1 MPAPSET
8 VRLIK
13 SVYAGTESSYS
24 DDQTFTGSLVFSG
37 PTRSPIVKITGTS
50 VLTSTTLTAATH
62 AGRLT
67 VFSTGTSLAVIRHR
81 FRLPSAA
88 AGTSGHTY
96 IIGANI
102 NGTPTSNGIVVRPG
116 TTTNQISGTTVAGG
130 AVKGSTRGNRGA
142 YIAFVSGG
150 DGKYYIV
157 GKGDSMS
164 GAATSLQW
172 RSIA

>member
-1 MPAPSET
+1 MPSPSDT

-13 SVYAGTESSYS
+13 SVFAGNEASYG
-24 DDQTFTGSLVFSG
+24 DVVFG
-37 PTRSPIVKITGTS
+37 GVARKPPIKITGTS
-50 VLTSTTLTAATH
+50 VLTSTNLTAA
-62 AGRLT
+62 AQSGRLV
-67 VFSTGTSLAVIRHR
+67 VFSTGTSLAVVRHR

-96 IIGANI
+96 IVGANI
-102 NGTPTSNGIVVRPG
+102 NGTPTSNGVIVRPG
-116 TTTNQISGTTVAGG
+116 TTTNRISGTTVAGG

-150 DGKYYIV
+150 DGNYYIV
-157 GKGDSMS
+157 GKGDSAS

-172 RSIA
+172 RTIA

>member
-1 MPAPSET
+1 MPSPSET
-8 VRLIK
+8 GRLIVGTFAGEQP
-13 SVYAGTESSYS
+13 SYASEV
-24 DDQTFTGSLVFSG
+24 VFG
-37 PTRSPIVKITGTS
+37 IPVRSPVVKITGTS

-62 AGRLT
+62 GGRLT

-102 NGTPTSNGIVVRPG
+102 NGTPTSNGIIVRPA